1 MEKRTMNTADIA
13 QTNSARPRTVGSAKD
28 NRLFLAFLVT
38 ADVVAIVAAF
48 ALAHQLRFVWL
59 PYYGPYSLRDYATLI
74 AGIVP
79 IWLVI
84 FAALQLYNRDYLLG
98 GTTEYA
104 YVFNAVSIGMV
115 GVIVFGFFL
124 RDEITI
130 SRGWLIISWL
140 VALVFVGGTRFTL
153 RHTVYALRRH
163 GYFTIPSIVVG
174 ANEEG
179 QAIARQL
186 IHTPTCGARILGFVD
201 NCLPAGT
208 EVMDGLTVL
217 GPASSLPQLVHEHSA
232 EELVVATTTL
242 SREQLLEIFQTFGL
256 NNGLEIRLSS
266 GLFEILSTG
275 VRVKEIG
282 CVPLVSLNK
291 VRLSHLE
298 TLVKAALDYGL
309 AIPGLLVSAPFLL
322 LIALLIKLDSPGP
335 VFHRRKVLGVR
346 GQAFH
351 ALKFR
356 TMLANADEILNA
368 NAGLKEEY
376 QRNHKLKDDPRI
388 TRLGRFL
395 RRYSIDELPQLINVL
410 LGQMSLVG
418 PRMISPEEE
427 GEYGRWKMNLL
438 TVKPGITGLWQVS
451 GRSDVSYSERVRL
464 DMNYIRNYNIWL
476 DLQILLFRTL
486 PAVLKGRG
494 AY

>member
-1 MEKRTMNTADIA
+1 VNIADTV
-13 QTNSARPRTVGSAKD
+13 QTNNARPRAVANANDK
-28 NRLFLAFLVT
+28 RLLPAVLVT

-59 PYYGPYSLRDYATLI
+59 PYYGPYSLLNYVGLM

-104 YVFNAVSIGMV
+104 RIFNAISIGIV
-115 GVIVFGFFL
+115 AVIIFGFFR
-124 RDEITI
+124 RDELTI
-130 SRGWLIISWL
+130 SRGWLIIFWL
-140 VALVFVGGTRFTL
+140 LTLVFVGGSRFTL
-153 RHTVYALRRH
+153 RRAVYTLRCRGYLTVP
-163 GYFTIPSIVVG
+163 TIVVG
-174 ANEEG
+174 TNEEG
-179 QAIARQL
+179 QAIAHQL

-201 NCLPAGT
+201 DHLPAGT
-208 EVMDGLTVL
+208 EVMDGLAVL
-217 GPASSLPQLVHEHSA
+217 GPTSSLPQLVHEHSV
-232 EELVVATTTL
+232 EELVVATTAL

-256 NNGLEIRLSS
+256 DNGVEIRLSS

-275 VRVKEIG
+275 VRIKEIG
-282 CVPLVSLNK
+282 YVPLVSLNK
-291 VRLSHLE
+291 VRLNRPE
-298 TLVKAALDYGL
+298 TFMKAALDYGL
-309 AIPGLLVSAPFLL
+309 AIPGLLVLAPFFL

-335 VFHRRKVLGVR
+335 VFHRRKVLGV
-346 GQAFH
+346 GGKAFH

-356 TMLANADEILNA
+356 TMVANADEVLNT
-368 NAGLKEEY
+368 NPGLKEEY
-376 QRNHKLKDDPRI
+376 QSNRKLKDDPRI

-418 PRMISPEEE
+418 PRMISPGEEE
-427 GEYGRWKMNLL
+427 EYGRWKMNLL

-451 GRSDVSYSERVRL
+451 GRSDISYSERVRL
-464 DMNYIRNYNIWL
+464 DMNYIRSYTIWL

-486 PAVLKGRG
+486 PAVIKGGG